1 MAIDQDRSMATVAEW
16 IEGARVRTLPNSVAP
31 VLVGAGAAGLV
42 DAFSWWRSLLALVVA
57 LALQVGVNYAND
69 YSDGIRG
76 TDADRVGPLRLV
88 GAGVATPRAVRLA
101 AFACFGL
108 GAAAGLALVAAS
120 GFWWLLIVG
129 ALCIAGAWYY
139 TGGDKPYGY
148 SGLGEVAVFLFFGLV
163 AVLGTLYVQAGRLT
177 WIGLAGAVA
186 MGAFSA
192 AVLVANNLRDVPT
205 DRVAGKRTLAVRLG
219 EARTRIL
226 YTALITVPFLV
237 TVAVTLAVP
246 LGAIGFAAALIVV
259 PALRRVLGG
268 GVGLALIPVLKQTG
282 VAMLAWAALT
292 AAALAIG

>member
-1 MAIDQDRSMATVAEW
+1 MATVAEW